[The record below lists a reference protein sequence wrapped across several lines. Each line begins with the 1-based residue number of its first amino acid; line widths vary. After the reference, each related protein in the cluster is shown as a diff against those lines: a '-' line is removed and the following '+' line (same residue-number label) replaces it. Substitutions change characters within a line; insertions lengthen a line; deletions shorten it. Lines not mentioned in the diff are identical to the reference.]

1 MLTRM
6 GMLSLFTILVPC
18 STVFAADLPTTAP
31 IKAVTVFP
39 DRAEV
44 TRVIEAVLPAG
55 ATTLVID
62 DLPASLF
69 PESVRVSGEGGK
81 DIVIGSVE
89 TKAVYEEA
97 AVSAL
102 ERRLQAE
109 IEALQDRRNS
119 ASDRI
124 ASLQVQLDFVS
135 TIGRDMPTT
144 ANEEIVRGTMDPA
157 KWPAAWTALSSG
169 AAEARNGMR
178 AAEIEIRDIDAKI
191 GKLQQEL
198 AQIHTGRTATVV
210 ARINLEAA
218 TAGNATLRLSYQ
230 LPEATWLPLYDARL
244 DSEAGSVSL
253 AQLGQVQQRTG
264 EDWTGVEL
272 TLSTA
277 QPSVGAV
284 LPEMATWFVQVADL
298 ESKREEYGALGGAL
312 LAPQPQAAL
321 EPQNM
326 ADMNESRDDEMDKLA
341 RMNAQLV
348 ASEFAAEYRI
358 PGSASVPSDAAP
370 HKFSIATHELSAK
383 LAVRAVPKQ
392 APFAHLYATVTY
404 HGAEP
409 LLPGQVS
416 VFRDGAFVG
425 TDVMDMLR
433 PQEEEQLGFGV
444 DDKVR
449 VEYRLEDGEQST
461 GGLFTE
467 NNRVERR
474 YRVEVA
480 NHHSKPMEITV
491 LDALPVSQD
500 ERIEVEKLGGTTK
513 PTTEDWEDHKGVLAW
528 TYEFKPAEERI
539 ITFGYGVT
547 YPEGTIVAGM

>member
-18 STVFAADLPTTAP
+18 NQLFAAEMPAAAP

-44 TRVIEAVLPAG
+44 TRVIEASLPAG

-69 PESVRVSGEGGK
+69 PESVRVSGDGGR

-109 IEALQDRRNS
+109 IEALQDRRNG

-124 ASLQVQLDFVS
+124 ASLQVQLEFVS

-157 KWPAAWTALSSG
+157 KWQAAWTALSSG
-169 AAEARNGMR
+169 AAEARSGMR
-178 AAEIEIRDIDAKI
+178 AAEIEIREIDVRI

-198 AQIHTGRTATVV
+198 GQIHTGRTATVV

-218 TAGNATLRLSYQ
+218 SAGDATLRLSYQ
-230 LPEATWLPLYDARL
+230 LPEATWRPLYDARL

-264 EDWTGVEL
+264 EDWSGVDL

-284 LPEMATWFVQVADL
+284 LPEMATWFVQIAAL
-298 ESKREEYGALGGAL
+298 ERKREEYGALGGAL
-312 LAPQPQAAL
+312 LAPEPTT

-341 RMNAQLV
+341 KMDAQLI

-370 HKFSIATHELSAK
+370 HKFSIATHDLSAK

-449 VEYRLEDGEQST
+449 VEYRLETGEQST
-461 GGLFTE
+461 SGLFTE
-467 NNRVERR
+467 DNRIERR

-500 ERIEVEKLGGTTK
+500 ERIEVETLSGTTR

-547 YPEGTIVAGM
+547 YPEGTVVAGM

>member
-1 MLTRM
+1 
-6 GMLSLFTILVPC
+6 MLSLFTILVPC
-18 STVFAADLPTTAP
+18 SSLFAADQPATAP

-44 TRVIEAVLPAG
+44 TRVIEASLPAG

-69 PESVRVSGEGGK
+69 AESVRVSGEGGR

-97 AVSAL
+97 AVSEL

-109 IEALQDRRNS
+109 IETLQDRRNS

-124 ASLQVQLDFVS
+124 ASLQVQLDFVA

-157 KWPAAWTALSSG
+157 KWQAAWTALSSG

-178 AAEIEIRDIDAKI
+178 AAEIEIREIDVKI

-230 LPEATWLPLYDARL
+230 LPEATWQPLYDARL

-284 LPEMATWFVQVADL
+284 LPEMSTWFVQVA
-298 ESKREEYGALGGAL
+298 ALGGEGAASLDYRKLQSAPAL
-312 LAPQPQAAL
+312 A
-321 EPQNM
+321 EPEVQNM
-326 ADMNESRDDEMDKLA
+326 ADMDGSRDDIGRLA
-341 RMNAQLV
+341 QMNAQLV

-409 LLPGQVS
+409 LLPGQVA

-433 PQEEEQLGFGV
+433 PQEKEQLGFGV

-500 ERIEVEKLGGTTK
+500 ERIEVEKLSGTTK

-539 ITFGYGVT
+539 INFGYGVT
-547 YPEGTIVAGM
+547 YPEGTMVAGM

>member
-1 MLTRM
+1 
-6 GMLSLFTILVPC
+6 MLSLFTILVPC
-18 STVFAADLPTTAP
+18 GSLFAADLPATAP
-31 IKAVTVFP
+31 IRAVTVFP

-44 TRVIEAVLPAG
+44 TRVIEAALPAG

-69 PESVRVSGEGGK
+69 PDSVRVSGGGGK
-81 DIVIGSVE
+81 GIVIGSVE
-89 TKAVYEEA
+89 TKPIYEEA

-109 IEALQDRRNS
+109 IEALQDRRN
-119 ASDRI
+119 AAADRI
-124 ASLQVQLDFVS
+124 AALQVQLDFIA
-135 TIGRDMPTT
+135 TIGRDMPAT

-157 KWPAAWTALSSG
+157 KWQAAWTALSGG
-169 AAEARNGMR
+169 AAEARSGMR
-178 AAEIEIRDIDAKI
+178 VAEIEMRDIDAKI
-191 GKLQQEL
+191 ARLQQEL

-218 TAGNATLRLSYQ
+218 AAGNATLRLSYQ
-230 LPEATWLPLYDARL
+230 LPDATWQPLYDARL

-264 EDWTGVEL
+264 EDWSGVEL

-277 QPSVGAV
+277 QPAVGAV
-284 LPEMATWFVQVADL
+284 LPELSTWFVQIAEL
-298 ESKREEYGALGGAL
+298 ERYGALGGAL
-312 LAPQPQAAL
+312 EAPVPSA

-326 ADMNESRDDEMDKLA
+326 ADMDESRDEKDKLA
-341 RMNAQLV
+341 QMSAQLV

-358 PGSASVPSDAAP
+358 PGSATVPSDAAP
-370 HKFSIATHELSAK
+370 HKFSIATHELSAA

-392 APFAHLYATVTY
+392 TPFAHLYATVTY
-404 HGAEP
+404 DGAEP

-433 PQEEEQLGFGV
+433 PQEKEQFGFGV

-449 VEYRLEDGEQST
+449 VEYRLATGEQST

-467 NNRVERR
+467 SNRIERR

-480 NHHSKPMEITV
+480 NHHARPMEITV
-491 LDALPVSQD
+491 LDALPISQD
-500 ERIEVEKLGGTTK
+500 ERIDVDTLSGTTR

-528 TYEFKPAEERI
+528 TYDFKPAEERVI
-539 ITFGYGVT
+539 EFGYAVT
-547 YPEGTIVAGM
+547 HPEGTIVAGI

>member
-1 MLTRM
+1 
-6 GMLSLFTILVPC
+6 MLSLFTVLVPC
-18 STVFAADLPTTAP
+18 SSLFAAEMPATAP

-44 TRVIEAVLPAG
+44 TRVIEASLPAG

-89 TKAVYEEA
+89 TKPIYEEA
-97 AVSAL
+97 AVSEL

-109 IEALQDRRNS
+109 IEALRDRRNS

-157 KWPAAWTALSSG
+157 KWQAAWTALSSG

-178 AAEIEIRDIDAKI
+178 AAEIEIREIDVRI

-218 TAGNATLRLSYQ
+218 SAGNATLRLSYQ
-230 LPEATWLPLYDARL
+230 LPEATWQPLYDARL

-264 EDWTGVEL
+264 EDWSGVEL

-277 QPSVGAV
+277 QPSVGAA
-284 LPEMATWFVQVADL
+284 LPEMATWFVQVAAVGG
-298 ESKREEYGALGGAL
+298 EGGARL
-312 LAPQPQAAL
+312 DYKSKLPSAPTLA
-321 EPQNM
+321 EPEVQNM
-326 ADMNESRDDEMDKLA
+326 ADMDESRDEMDRLA
-341 RMNAQLV
+341 MMNAQLV

-358 PGSASVPSDAAP
+358 PGNADVPSDAAP
-370 HKFSIATHELSAK
+370 HKFSIATHELSAR
-383 LAVRAVPKQ
+383 LAVRAVPKH

-433 PQEEEQLGFGV
+433 PQEKEQLGFGV

-449 VEYRLEDGEQST
+449 VEYRLETGEQST
-461 GGLFTE
+461 SGLFTE
-467 NNRVERR
+467 DNRIERR

-480 NHHSKPMEITV
+480 NHHGKPMEITV

-500 ERIEVEKLGGTTK
+500 ERIEVETLSGTTK
-513 PTTEDWEDHKGVLAW
+513 PTTKDWEDHKGVLAW

-539 ITFGYGVT
+539 INFGYGVT
-547 YPEGTIVAGM
+547 YPEGTVVAGM

>member
-1 MLTRM
+1 
-6 GMLSLFTILVPC
+6 MLSLFTILVPC
-18 STVFAADLPTTAP
+18 STVFAADLPATAP

-109 IEALQDRRNS
+109 IEGLQDRRNS

-157 KWPAAWTALSSG
+157 KWQAAWTALSSG

-178 AAEIEIRDIDAKI
+178 AAEIEIRDIDVKI

-230 LPEATWLPLYDARL
+230 LPEATWQPLYDARL
-244 DSEAGSVSL
+244 DSEAGSVRL

-298 ESKREEYGALGGAL
+298 GGEGAAGLDYKSKLPSAPT
-312 LAPQPQAAL
+312 LA
-321 EPQNM
+321 EPEVQNM
-326 ADMNESRDDEMDKLA
+326 ADMDESRDDIGRLA
-341 RMNAQLV
+341 SLNAQLI

-480 NHHSKPMEITV
+480 NHHGKPMEITV

-500 ERIEVEKLGGTTK
+500 ERIEVEKLSGTTK

>member
-18 STVFAADLPTTAP
+18 SSLFAADLPATAP
-31 IKAVTVFP
+31 IRAVTVFP

-44 TRVIEAVLPAG
+44 TRVIEAALPAG

-69 PESVRVSGEGGK
+69 PESVRVSGDGGK

-89 TKAVYEEA
+89 TKPIYEEA

-109 IEALQDRRNS
+109 IEALQDRRNV
-119 ASDRI
+119 AADRI
-124 ASLQVQLDFVS
+124 AALQVQLDFIA

-144 ANEEIVRGTMDPA
+144 ANAEIVRGAMDPA
-157 KWPAAWTALSSG
+157 TWQAAWTALSGG
-169 AAEARNGMR
+169 AAEARSGMR
-178 AAEIEIRDIDAKI
+178 AAEIEMRDIDAKI
-191 GKLQQEL
+191 ARLQQEL
-198 AQIHTGRTATVV
+198 GQIHTGRTATVV

-218 TAGNATLRLSYQ
+218 AAGNATLRLSYQ
-230 LPEATWLPLYDARL
+230 LPDATWYPLYDARL
-244 DSEAGSVSL
+244 DSEAGRVSL
-253 AQLGQVQQRTG
+253 AQLGQVRQRTG
-264 EDWTGVEL
+264 EDWSGVEL

-277 QPSVGAV
+277 QPAVGAV
-284 LPEMATWFVQVADL
+284 LPELSTWFVQIAEL
-298 ESKREEYGALGGAL
+298 ESKRADFGALGGAL
-312 LAPQPQAAL
+312 EAPVPSA

-326 ADMNESRDDEMDKLA
+326 ADMDESRDEKDKLA
-341 RMNAQLV
+341 QMNAQLV

-358 PGSASVPSDAAP
+358 PGSATVPSDAAP
-370 HKFSIATHELSAK
+370 HKFAIATHELSAE

-392 APFAHLYATVTY
+392 TPFAHLYATVTY
-404 HGAEP
+404 NGIEP

-425 TDVMDMLR
+425 MDVMDMLR
-433 PQEEEQLGFGV
+433 PQEEEQFGFGV

-449 VEYRLEDGEQST
+449 IEYRLATGEQST

-467 NNRVERR
+467 SNRIERR

-480 NHHSKPMEITV
+480 NHHARPREITV

-500 ERIEVEKLGGTTK
+500 ERIDVDTLSGTTK
-513 PTTEDWEDHKGVLAW
+513 PTTEDWQDHKGVLAW
-528 TYEFKPAEERI
+528 TYEFKPAEERVI
-539 ITFGYGVT
+539 DFGYAVT
-547 YPEGTIVAGM
+547 YPEGMIVAGM

>member
-1 MLTRM
+1 
-6 GMLSLFTILVPC
+6 MLSLFTILVPC
-18 STVFAADLPTTAP
+18 HQLFAADLPAEAP

-44 TRVIEAVLPAG
+44 TRVIDASLPAG
-55 ATTLVID
+55 ATTLVIGN
-62 DLPASLF
+62 LPASLL
-69 PESVRVSGEGGK
+69 PESVRVSGEGVDGV
-81 DIVIGSVE
+81 VIGSVE
-89 TKAVYEEA
+89 TKPVYEEA

-102 ERRLQAE
+102 ERRLRSE
-109 IEALQDRRNS
+109 IEALQDRRNG

-124 ASLQVQLDFVS
+124 ASLQVQLDFIA

-144 ANEEIVRGTMDPA
+144 ANEEIVRGTMDPP
-157 KWPAAWTALSSG
+157 KWQAAWTALSSG
-169 AAEARNGMR
+169 AAEARDGMR
-178 AAEIEIRDIDAKI
+178 AAEIEIRDIDVKI
-191 GKLQQEL
+191 GKLEQEL
-198 AQIHTGRTATVV
+198 AQIRTGRTATVE
-210 ARINLEAA
+210 ARVNLEAA
-218 TAGNATLRLSYQ
+218 TAGSATLRLSYQ
-230 LPEATWLPLYDARL
+230 LPDATWQPLYDARL
-244 DSEAGSVSL
+244 DSEAGRVSL
-253 AQLGQVQQRTG
+253 AQLGQVRQRTG
-264 EDWTGVEL
+264 EDWTGVDL

-277 QPSVGAV
+277 RPSAGAV
-284 LPEMATWFVQVADL
+284 LPEMATWFVQIAELDG
-298 ESKREEYGALGGAL
+298 SGSYGGAFMPKSEA
-312 LAPQPQAAL
+312 AP

-326 ADMNESRDDEMDKLA
+326 ADMDELRDDDRRRLA
-341 RMNAQLV
+341 QMNAELM

-358 PGSASVPSDAAP
+358 PGSANVPSDAAP

-392 APFAHLYATVTY
+392 TPFAHLYATVSY
-404 HGAEP
+404 HGVEP

-449 VEYRLEDGEQST
+449 VEYRLETGERST
-461 GGLFTE
+461 SGLFTD

-480 NHHSKPMEITV
+480 NHHGKPMEITV

-500 ERIEVEKLGGTTK
+500 ERIRVEKLGGTTK
-513 PTTEDWEDHKGVLAW
+513 PTTENWQDHKGVLAW
-528 TYEFKPAEERI
+528 TYELRPAEERI

-547 YPEGTIVAGM
+547 YPAGTVVAGM

>member
-1 MLTRM
+1 
-6 GMLSLFTILVPC
+6 
-18 STVFAADLPTTAP
+18 
-31 IKAVTVFP
+31 
-39 DRAEV
+39 
-44 TRVIEAVLPAG
+44 
-55 ATTLVID
+55 
-62 DLPASLF
+62 
-69 PESVRVSGEGGK
+69 
-81 DIVIGSVE
+81 
-89 TKAVYEEA
+89 
-97 AVSAL
+97 
-102 ERRLQAE
+102 
-109 IEALQDRRNS
+109 
-119 ASDRI
+119 
-124 ASLQVQLDFVS
+124 
-135 TIGRDMPTT
+135 MPTT

-157 KWPAAWTALSSG
+157 KWQAAWTALSSG

-178 AAEIEIRDIDAKI
+178 AAEIEIREIDVKV

-218 TAGNATLRLSYQ
+218 SAGNATLRLSYQ
-230 LPEATWLPLYDARL
+230 LPEATWQPLYDARL

-284 LPEMATWFVQVADL
+284 LPEMATWFVQVA
-298 ESKREEYGALGGAL
+298 ALGGEGAGL
-312 LAPQPQAAL
+312 NYESKLQAAPTL
-321 EPQNM
+321 AEPEVQNM
-326 ADMNESRDDEMDKLA
+326 ADMDESRADIGRLA

-348 ASEFAAEYRI
+348 SSEFAAEYRI

-370 HKFSIATHELSAK
+370 HKFSIATHDLSAK

-480 NHHSKPMEITV
+480 NHHS
-491 LDALPVSQD
+491 
-500 ERIEVEKLGGTTK
+500 
-513 PTTEDWEDHKGVLAW
+513 
-528 TYEFKPAEERI
+528 
-539 ITFGYGVT
+539 
-547 YPEGTIVAGM
+547 

>member
-1 MLTRM
+1 
-6 GMLSLFTILVPC
+6 MLSLFTILVPC
-18 STVFAADLPTTAP
+18 SSLFAAEMPATAP

-44 TRVIEAVLPAG
+44 TRVIEASLPAG

-89 TKAVYEEA
+89 TKAIYEEA

-109 IEALQDRRNS
+109 IEALQDRRNG

-157 KWPAAWTALSSG
+157 KWQAAWTALSAG

-178 AAEIEIRDIDAKI
+178 AAEIEIREIDVRS
-191 GKLQQEL
+191 GKLQREL
-198 AQIHTGRTATVV
+198 AQIRTGRTATVV

-218 TAGNATLRLSYQ
+218 SPGNATLRLSYQ
-230 LPEATWLPLYDARL
+230 LPEATWQPLYDARL

-253 AQLGQVQQRTG
+253 AQIGQVQQRTG

-277 QPSVGAV
+277 QPAVGAV
-284 LPEMATWFVQVADL
+284 LPEMATWFVQVV
-298 ESKREEYGALGGAL
+298 EQERKRDEHGVLGGAL
-312 LAPQPQAAL
+312 EAPLPT

-326 ADMNESRDDEMDKLA
+326 ASMDGLRDDEKDKLA
-341 RMNAQLV
+341 KMNAQLL

-370 HKFSIATHELSAK
+370 HKFSIATHELSAR

-433 PQEEEQLGFGV
+433 PQEEEQFGFGV

-449 VEYRLEDGEQST
+449 VEYRLETGEQST
-461 GGLFTE
+461 SGLFTE
-467 NNRVERR
+467 DNRIERR

-480 NHHSKPMEITV
+480 NHHGKPMEITV

-500 ERIEVEKLGGTTK
+500 ERIEVETLGGTTK

-547 YPEGTIVAGM
+547 YPEGTMVAGM